1 MKKKLLMVL
10 AILTCVLPNGVSA
23 RGITTVDVTGKNSVT
38 VGETFKVDI
47 SLKDVVDTYDG
58 VVSFSGNLSFDK
70 SKLELVD
77 AKLADSPYQFHMNR
91 EKLILAGLDFTLVNG
106 IYDETVIYTFT
117 FKAIDSGNT
126 DVTIEEAVLTDSKDY
141 IDATTN
147 TLSIEINEK
156 RTTTVPTTTTTRTT
170 RKSTTT
176 KQTTT
181 STKRNITKTTT
192 TTKQVEEKEENIKT
206 TTKVK
211 NLETKENN
219 KTITTVIKNIFNSII
234 ESVERLFKRK

>member
-10 AILTCVLPNGVSA
+10 AILACAIPNGVSA
-23 RGITTVDVTGKNSVT
+23 RGITTVDVTGRSNVT
-38 VGETFKVDI
+38 VGETFIVNI

-77 AKLADSPYQFHMNR
+77 AKLADCPYQFHMNR

-117 FKAIDSGNT
+117 FKAIESGNT
-126 DVTIEEAVLTDSKDY
+126 DVTIKEAVLTDSKDY
-141 IDATTN
+141 IHAITN
-147 TLSIEINEK
+147 TLSIDIKEK
-156 RTTTVPTTTTTRTT
+156 ETTTVPTTTTTRAT
-170 RKSTTT
+170 RKNTTT

-181 STKRNITKTTT
+181 SKKRNTTT
-192 TTKQVEEKEENIKT
+192 TTSKQVEENIKT

-211 NLETKENN
+211 KEVKQENN
-219 KTITTVIKNIFNSII
+219 KNIKTVIKSIFNSII